1 MINKKFIIIASM
13 LVLALSICLN
23 QFYHLPDFVLGFL
36 MGISIGMGIVVL
48 FLPKIKIWY
57 VNREQN

>member
-1 MINKKFIIIASM
+1 M